1 MTVCCHDSRHLEDI
15 ICKQRIMNYIWLI
28 FATHVVG
35 DSLSFMCTEEFR
47 YISDLNGELGYCERC
62 SLCDDGG
69 YIQRRNVSRRIDPT
83 YGYLE
88 CYPCIE
94 CPEGSYRKPGPANVC
109 LICMKTCANVNRY
122 ESQPCGGALPGHC
135 GTCYQGY
142 HSRTN
147 EPEGYCEKVGRTENN
162 DKGSDGIDAP
172 RVALILTICLVI
184 VCGVLCIG
192 LKFHKRH
199 RKNEQ
204 QHRFSYAEEYKLTS
218 TERSVNAFES
228 GYISELNTQQ
238 SIIQFEERGTST
250 DQEETE
256 VYHAVIFQADLLLI
270 SVPTSLIR
278 SKAKFKAFSFS
289 TRITY
294 ECPHLF
300 QNVAIEVED
309 KICKVI
315 PLWKNVFS
323 KVCISH
329 IASVFE
335 GMANDYVE
343 HESQSSGK
351 DYKMYLLFESL
362 GVQKEVYKA
371 EEERCLLH
379 KISYCDYVQNVLN
392 FWIEN
397 NRDANTEDLCKALHK
412 AGFEDIAK
420 DCEVLVDR
428 YNSGLLDLDVYDD
441 DLITAEQRNETMC
454 KQFV

>member
-1 MTVCCHDSRHLEDI
+1 
-15 ICKQRIMNYIWLI
+15 MNYIWLI

-256 VYHAVIFQADLLLI
+256 V
-270 SVPTSLIR
+270 
-278 SKAKFKAFSFS
+278 
-289 TRITY
+289 
-294 ECPHLF
+294 
-300 QNVAIEVED
+300 AIEVED